1 MTTWIIWIALVAYAV
16 YFCKGVAKRLKMSE
30 AVAIVGSLLMPILTL
45 LIYGHLNYKA
55 NQKDKAQQSNATN

>member
-1 MTTWIIWIALVAYAV
+1 MIIWIIWIALVVYAV

-30 AVAIVGSLLMPILTL
+30 LVAIMGSLLIPILTL

-55 NQKDKAQQSNATN
+55 DQKAKEQ